1 MHPTVIMPIQMS
13 KEAGGVRVGVI
24 HALMNSIEPTQTA
37 FEQRWPGADVAHLL
51 DGSLY
56 LDRSRGTADETEI
69 SSRIDRLIQYSAA
82 TGAEAI
88 LFSGSFFGDAVRRA
102 RAHVEVP
109 VLTSFDGL
117 VERALDLGRPL
128 RVLSTAAESAP
139 LLVAEL
145 EREAARRSC
154 DVSATGHVVPDAMS
168 ALLRGDTQLHDRL
181 IIDAVRDTDP
191 AAAVLF
197 AQFTMERVLEQC
209 ATATDV
215 PVCSPASEGAARLRR
230 IVAP

>member
-1 MHPTVIMPIQMS
+1 MNNDGV
-13 KEAGGVRVGVI
+13 VRVGAV
-24 HALMNSIEPTQTA
+24 HALMNSIEVTQEA
-37 FEQRWPGADVAHLL
+37 FEQRWPESEVAHLL

-56 LDRSRGTADETEI
+56 LDRSRGTADEAEI

-88 LFSGSFFGDAVRRA
+88 LFTGSFFGDAVRRA
-102 RAHVEVP
+102 RVHVGVP

-128 RVLSTAAESAP
+128 RVLATAADSAP

-145 EREAARRSC
+145 EQEAARRSC
-154 DVSATGHVVPDAMS
+154 DVSATGHVIPDAMD
-168 ALLRGDTQLHDRL
+168 ALLQGDPERHDRL
-181 IIDAVRDTDP
+181 IIDAVRETDP

-197 AQFTMERVLEQC
+197 AQFSMERVLEQC
-209 ATATDV
+209 AAETEA
-215 PVCSPASEGAARLRR
+215 PVCGPAGEGAAWLRR
-230 IVAP
+230 VVTRRD